1 MSSVTAT
8 TTAPDPTGSAGVPA
22 SSRPRLDWRLRFA
35 ALSLI
40 WGFSFLLIKVGTQ
53 GYALPGHPGTPGVR
67 HGRAG
72 GRDGGP
78 AGGLPRGARTWMHLA
93 VAGFLLNAL
102 PFSLFAFAELTI
114 PSTLAAS
121 ATRPPRCGAWR
132 CPWWRCA
139 RTGRPGCGW
148 YLGLGFLGVLTV
160 LGAWQ
165 GFHGLD
171 ARGTTLALLASLSYP
186 VGWIYVRRTLAG
198 SSASHLSLTGGQLL
212 LATVQL
218 AVVTPLF
225 TSAPSSLA
233 LGPLLAIAA
242 LGTLGTGLA
251 VLIQYG
257 IVAEVGPTTGQMVTY
272 FVPVIAAAGILLL
285 GETLTWSTPVGAAVV
300 LAGAALTQVKP
311 KRRGDGGGHPGSRA
325 RLTRTSAGPL
335 PGRTAAAI
343 ASASGSI
350 SASVRVETVTRMPG
364 VCSSGSALRGH
375 RPAGVQ
381 EAGDRARL
389 VGYRHPQVHAA
400 APVRLDRAP
409 AQRRGQRVPALAVA
423 RRDGRRVHRAVGPQ
437 PRHRAL
443 EGQAD
448 PAGPEA
454 LPAAYPVEGERV
466 AGEDSEAQV
475 GTVRLGGRAGEGP
488 AVGDTREGC
497 SGRST
502 MW

>member
-53 GYALPGHPGTPGVR
+53 GYAPFQVTLGRLAFGTAVLAVAMAVR
-67 HGRAG
+67 RE
-72 GRDGGP
+72 
-78 AGGLPRGARTWMHLA
+78 GLPRGARTWMHLA

-114 PSTLAAS
+114 PSTLAGICN
-121 ATRPPRCGAWR
+121 ATSPLWGMALSLVALREDRPTRVRVAG
-132 CPWWRCA
+132 
-139 RTGRPGCGW
+139 
-148 YLGLGFLGVLTV
+148 LGLGFLGVLTV

-225 TSAPSSLA
+225 TSEPSSLA

-272 FVPVIAAAGILLL
+272 FVPVIAAAAGILLL

-311 KRRGDGGGHPGSRA
+311 KRRG
-325 RLTRTSAGPL
+325 
-335 PGRTAAAI
+335 
-343 ASASGSI
+343 
-350 SASVRVETVTRMPG
+350 
-364 VCSSGSALRGH
+364 
-375 RPAGVQ
+375 
-381 EAGDRARL
+381 
-389 VGYRHPQVHAA
+389 
-400 APVRLDRAP
+400 
-409 AQRRGQRVPALAVA
+409 
-423 RRDGRRVHRAVGPQ
+423 
-437 PRHRAL
+437 
-443 EGQAD
+443 
-448 PAGPEA
+448 
-454 LPAAYPVEGERV
+454 
-466 AGEDSEAQV
+466 
-475 GTVRLGGRAGEGP
+475 
-488 AVGDTREGC
+488 
-497 SGRST
+497 
-502 MW
+502 